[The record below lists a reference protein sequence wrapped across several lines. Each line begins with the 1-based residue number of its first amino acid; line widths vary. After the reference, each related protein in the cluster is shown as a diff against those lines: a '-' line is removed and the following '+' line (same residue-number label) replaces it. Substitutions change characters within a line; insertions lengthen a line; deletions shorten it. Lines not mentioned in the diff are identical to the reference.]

1 MSTTVYFVRHSGP
14 ENPDRIV
21 PGRIP
26 GYRLS
31 TLGRETAEKTGEFFK
46 NKPIKYIYTSPLER
60 AYETANII
68 GKYLPK
74 AKINHVYELTEVDS
88 IHWQAYKLE
97 ELFTNNYYEA
107 FLNDPATKDVPENL
121 DGLAKRLDGFTQRI
135 CEEHKG
141 QEIICVSHLYPI
153 VALRLYLEG
162 KPLTMAKNYEVS
174 TASVTTFEFDKD
186 CKLTR
191 TDYTVPS

>member
-1 MSTTVYFVRHSGP
+1 MSTTIYFVRHSTYA
-14 ENPDRIV
+14 NPARIV

-26 GYRLS
+26 GYHLDEVGKVR
-31 TLGRETAEKTGEFFK
+31 AKKTGESFK
-46 NKPIKYIYTSPLER
+46 NKPINYIYTSPLER
-60 AYETANII
+60 AYETADII

-74 AKINHVYELTEVDS
+74 AKISHVYELTEIDS

-107 FLNDPATKDVPENL
+107 FLNDSSTKEVPENL
-121 DGLAKRLDGFTQRI
+121 DELAKRLNSFTQKL
-135 CEEHKG
+135 CEKHKN

-153 VALRLYLEG
+153 VVLRLYLEG
-162 KPLTMAKNYEVS
+162 KLLTMAKNYEVS
-174 TASVTTFEFDKD
+174 SASITTFEFDEN
-186 CKLTR
+186 CKLIH